1 VKELHKLLRDLRK
14 EHELKQT
21 VVANYLGISQQAYS
35 NYENGQ
41 RDIPV
46 WAVVALAKYYKVS
59 TDYLLGADTD
69 YLGSTNL
76 SCEYVGGVSM
86 YDVLFTIQQF
96 KRSKRKELLR
106 YIKYL
111 NSMRDM
117 NDGDVPKL

>member
-1 VKELHKLLRDLRK
+1 MKELHKLLRDLRK
-14 EHELKQT
+14 DHDLKQT
-21 VVANYLGISQQAYS
+21 VIANYLGISQQAYS

-59 TDYLLGADTD
+59 TDYLLGMDTD

-76 SCEYVGGVSM
+76 SREYVGGISM

-111 NSMRDM
+111 KSMRDM